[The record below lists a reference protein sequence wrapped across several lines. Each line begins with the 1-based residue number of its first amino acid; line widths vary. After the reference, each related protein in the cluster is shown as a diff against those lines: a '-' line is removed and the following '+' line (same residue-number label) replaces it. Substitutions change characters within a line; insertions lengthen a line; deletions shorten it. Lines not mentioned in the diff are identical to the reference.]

1 MPDEPELSS
10 RAIPCTRGLL
20 MKDSAALVN
29 ILQQHVSSAQVT
41 DDTDI
46 LRNYAVDGILPR
58 LLVRPAT
65 IDAVSQIVAFANQ
78 HNLTVLARGG
88 GSRMNL
94 GGLAEHID
102 ILVETNQLDRLLE
115 HEGPDLTCHVEAG
128 MTLATL
134 QKELARQGQRLS
146 LDPPDAEQSTIGG
159 ILASNASGP
168 KRLRY
173 GTARDLLIGA
183 RVVQA
188 NGDIAR
194 SGGRV
199 VKNVAGYDLNKLY
212 IGSLGTLGIIVE
224 ANFKLHPL
232 PVAERTLLLTYTNA
246 EDAMRTVI
254 AIIGSQLTL
263 GALELIDAGAAND
276 MSDFFGLHLPTSGY
290 TLAVNFEGSN
300 RTIDRQMHETRLL
313 ARRQNA
319 LMGEDLHGE
328 SQQRFWQV
336 VREHMQGTL
345 TCKVALLPSQIAPY
359 LQQLEH
365 ICRRHNLEAATIA
378 HAGNGILYIE
388 LRPGDAIPRLVE
400 AIAELR
406 RYAGEIRGSL
416 IIERCPVELKRRVSI
431 WGEPGADFGMMQRL
445 KQQFDPKGTF
455 VGGRFL
461 GGL

>member
-1 MPDEPELSS
+1 MADF
-10 RAIPCTRGLL
+10 
-20 MKDSAALVN
+20 AAFVDT
-29 ILQQHVSSAQVT
+29 LQHYVPSTQVT
-41 DDTDI
+41 DDSNI
-46 LRNYAVDGILPR
+46 LRNYSIDGMLPR
-58 LLVRPAT
+58 LLVTPMEVDTVA
-65 IDAVSQIVAFANQ
+65 QIVAFANQ
-78 HNLTVLARGG
+78 HALTILARGG

-94 GGLAEHID
+94 GGLAERID
-102 ILVETNQLDRLLE
+102 ILIETNQMAHLLE

-128 MTLATL
+128 MTLAAL
-134 QKELARQGQRLS
+134 QKELAKQGQQLS
-146 LDPPDAEQSTIGG
+146 IDPPDAEQATIGG

-173 GTARDLLIGA
+173 GTARDLLIGL

-188 NGDIAR
+188 NGDISR

-246 EDAMRTVI
+246 ADAMHTVM
-254 AIIGSQLTL
+254 AIIGSQLTPS
-263 GALELIDAGAAND
+263 ALELIDTSAAND
-276 MSDFFGLHLPTSGY
+276 MSDFFGLRLPSSGY

-300 RTIDRQMHETRLL
+300 LTLDRQMHETHLL

-328 SQQRFWQV
+328 EQQRFWQV

-365 ICRRHNLEAATIA
+365 VCRQHNLEAATIA
-378 HAGNGILYIE
+378 HAGNGVLYIE

-400 AIAELR
+400 AIAALR
-406 RYAGEIRGSL
+406 RRAGEMRGSL
-416 IIERCPVELKRRVSI
+416 VIERCPVELKRHVSI

-445 KQQFDPKGTF
+445 KQQFDPKRTF